1 MCSEPLV
8 RYICVFVCSQL
19 LLKTITVHLHMHTQ
33 SMTSEVS
40 DIQSEADEVKSVAP
54 EETPGVTAVA
64 AATAGQS
71 QLAAGGSQL
80 AAAQTGDAN
89 PSDIE
94 SSITLN
100 SFAVVVESSQ
110 RVESQLAAAPAA

>member
-1 MCSEPLV
+1 MS
-8 RYICVFVCSQL
+8 VCSHL
-19 LLKTITVHLHMHTQ
+19 LLKTITVHLHTHTQ

-40 DIQSEADEVKSVAP
+40 DIQSEADEYSVAP

>member
-1 MCSEPLV
+1 MGSDPLV
-8 RYICVFVCSQL
+8 RYICVFVCSHL
-19 LLKTITVHLHMHTQ
+19 LLKTITVHLHTHTQ

-54 EETPGVTAVA
+54 EETPWVTAVA